1 MVQNTPAKRGR
12 PRAYDPATA
21 LRQAMELFW
30 SQGYAATSLDGLSEV
45 TGMNRPSLYGAFG
58 DKRALYL
65 RTLNEYR
72 ANGALAIGRAL
83 ALPTLRAGLAEF
95 YRSALELYLSGDSP
109 RGCFLI
115 GTAAVEAV
123 QDEEVRTI
131 LHGALADY
139 DFMLEARM
147 IKARDEGELPADADV
162 TALAKI
168 ASAALYSLA
177 IRSRGGDSRENLEK
191 TAAAAINLVC
201 GRLVPSPLRGRG
213 QG

>member
-1 MVQNTPAKRGR
+1 MVQKSGDEAKPKPRPRGR
-12 PRAYDPATA
+12 PRSFDTEATLA
-21 LRQAMELFW
+21 QATLAFW
-30 SQGYAATSLDGLSEV
+30 RQGYAPTSMDDLSAATGL
-45 TGMNRPSLYGAFG
+45 NRPSLYGAFG

-123 QDEEVRTI
+123 QDEEVRAI

-139 DFMLEARM
+139 DFMIEARM
-147 IKARDEGELPADADV
+147 GKARSEGELPADADV

-177 IRSRGGDSRENLEK
+177 IRSRGGDSRENLER
-191 TAAAAINLVC
+191 TAAAAIKLIC
-201 GRLVPSPLRGRG
+201 A
-213 QG
+213 